1 MKKLTL
7 LITMLMA
14 TIVWS
19 AEKDQPGSADQAMQ
33 VLDSFMLTFN
43 SRDMEEWSETLNYP
57 HVRLAGG
64 GVKVWANKEEYA
76 SVDIFDRLVATG

>member
-1 MKKLTL
+1 
-7 LITMLMA
+7 MA
-14 TIVWS
+14 TTVWS
-19 AEKDQPGSADQAMQ
+19 AEKDQPESVDQAMQ

-64 GVKVWANKEEYA
+64 GVKVWANKERVLIGRY
-76 SVDIFDRLVATG
+76 L